1 MKVILLSGSKGSGKS
16 SLLRKFS
23 STLSNNYNIEPQN
36 LQIVNFNSETDICQ
50 LFDIISINKKVVIF
64 SEGDYSKKDRINS
77 FTVQKIQSILT
88 VETSCDVFI
97 CAGQTNN
104 GVDLEIKEYFTKVVK
119 GTEFKE
125 IKIGMDSL
133 SEILAEIN

>member
-1 MKVILLSGSKGSGKS
+1 MKVILLSGPKDSGKS
-16 SLLRKFS
+16 ILLMKLS
-23 STLSNNYNIEPQN
+23 SALSNNYNIKPQN

-50 LFDIISINKKVVIF
+50 LFDITSIHKNVVIF

-104 GVDLEIKEYFTKVVK
+104 GVDLEIKEYFTKVV
-119 GTEFKE
+119 TDVEFKE
-125 IKIGMDSL
+125 FKINLLD
-133 SEILAEIN
+133 EILDEIN

>member
-1 MKVILLSGSKGSGKS
+1 MKVILLSGPKDSGKS
-16 SLLRKFS
+16 TLLMKLS
-23 STLSNNYNIEPQN
+23 SALSNNYNIKPQN
-36 LQIVNFNSETDICQ
+36 LPIVNFNPGTDICQ
-50 LFDIISINKKVVIF
+50 LFDIISINKKIVIF
-64 SEGDYSKKDRINS
+64 SEGDYSKKDRVKTN
-77 FTVQKIQSILT
+77 TVFKIKTILNIHID
-88 VETSCDVFI
+88 CDVFI

-104 GVDLEIKEYFTKVVK
+104 GVDLEIKKYFTTVVK